1 MTSTRDRSPSAG
13 KVHPQAGRE
22 YSETTGR
29 KRSAADQVYDAIIL
43 GLRTGAFIPG
53 QNLVEP
59 DLANRLGVSRGPVR
73 EGLKLLE
80 AAGIVVW
87 NPHRGASIGELDVS
101 AILDLLQALEPLFR
115 LAARLAALHCGSKVD
130 QKRVKDAAA
139 RIARSG
145 PSGNRAEYFEDRQH
159 FYDTIIDIGGN
170 RELARIMTLSRTYLY
185 RAQVEPLRSETQ
197 RVQHAQSYARIAQA
211 ILDRNPVAADEAMKN
226 HFGQNSEVLSGVRD
240 PSD

>member
-1 MTSTRDRSPSAG
+1 MASRKDPPSTG
-13 KVHPQAGRE
+13 EK
-22 YSETTGR
+22 GR
-29 KRSAADQVYDAIIL
+29 KRNAADQVYDAIIL

-87 NPHRGASIGELDVS
+87 NPHRGASIGELDV
-101 AILDLLQALEPLFR
+101 AAVLDLLQALEPLFR
-115 LAARLAALHCGSKVD
+115 LAAHLAALRCQSKAD

-139 RIARSG
+139 RIALSG
-145 PSGNRAEYFEDRQH
+145 TSGNRAEYFEDRQH

-170 RELARIMTLSRTYLY
+170 RELPRMMTLSRTYLY
-185 RAQVEPLRSETQ
+185 RAQVEPLRSEAQ

-211 ILDRNPVAADEAMKN
+211 ILERNPVEADEAMKR
-226 HFGQNSEVLSGVRD
+226 HFGQNIEVLSGIAGSGSRG
-240 PSD
+240 

>member
-1 MTSTRDRSPSAG
+1 MFEATSMGDMLPSAE
-13 KVHPQAGRE
+13 K
-22 YSETTGR
+22 TR

-59 DLANRLGVSRGPVR
+59 DLAARLGVSRGPVR

-115 LAARLAALHCGSKVD
+115 LAARLAALHCQSKAD
-130 QKRVKDAAA
+130 RKRIKDTAA
-139 RIARSG
+139 RIALSAG
-145 PSGNRAEYFEDRQH
+145 GASRAEYFEDRQC
-159 FYDTIIDIGGN
+159 FYDAMIDIGGN
-170 RELARIMTLSRTYLY
+170 RELPRMMTLSRTYLY
-185 RAQVEPLRSETQ
+185 RAQIEPLRSEAQ

-211 ILDRNPVAADEAMKN
+211 ILDRNPVEADEAVKF
-226 HFGQNSEVLSGVRD
+226 HFGQNIEVLSGIVG
-240 PSD
+240 

>member
-1 MTSTRDRSPSAG
+1 MASMKDTPPPAE
-13 KVHPQAGRE
+13 K
-22 YSETTGR
+22 GR
-29 KRSAADQVYDAIIL
+29 KRNAADQVYDAIIL

-87 NPHRGASIGELDVS
+87 NPHRGASIGELDVA

-115 LAARLAALHCGSKVD
+115 LAARLAALRCQSKAD

-139 RIARSG
+139 RIALSG
-145 PSGNRAEYFEDRQH
+145 TSGNRADYFEDRQH

-170 RELARIMTLSRTYLY
+170 RELPRIMTLSRTYLY
-185 RAQVEPLRSETQ
+185 RAQVEPLRSEAQ
-197 RVQHAQSYARIAQA
+197 RVQHAQSYARIAHA
-211 ILDRNPVAADEAMKN
+211 ILDRNPVEADEAMKQ
-226 HFGQNSEVLSGVRD
+226 HFGQNTSHREPESQ
-240 PSD
+240 PSPQIDGF